1 MKVST
6 IDIIWAVVSMI
17 VLAVFFRMGYLIY
30 GLLIIYGMMFLI
42 FFIHILK
49 IRKNTADSIA
59 VYGEITGYHKEK
71 TGKGFCPIVKYTT
84 EDGRE
89 ISSVYTVVERK
100 QRYEIGTETMI
111 CYDPKNPVSF
121 YFMGREDDLTST
133 YYRFITI
140 GGIISVILFIIS
152 QINR

>member
-6 IDIIWAVVSMI
+6 IDIIWAIVSMI
-17 VLAVFFRMGYLIY
+17 VLAVFFRMGHLIY
-30 GLLIIYGMMFLI
+30 GLLIIYGMMFVI

-49 IRKNTADSIA
+49 IRKSTADSIA
-59 VYGEITGYHKEK
+59 VYGEITGYHTTR

-89 ISSVYTVVERK
+89 ITSVYTIVERK
-100 QRYEIGTETMI
+100 QRYETGTETMI
-111 CYDPKNPVSF
+111 CYDPENPMSF

-133 YYRFITI
+133 YYRFIIT
-140 GGIISVILFIIS
+140 GGIISVILLVLS
-152 QINR
+152 QIK

>member
-17 VLAVFFRMGYLIY
+17 VLAVFFRIGHLVY
-30 GLLIIYGMMFLI
+30 GLLIIYGMMFVI

-49 IRKNTADSIA
+49 IRKSTADSIA
-59 VYGEITGYHKEK
+59 IYGEITGYNKEK
-71 TGKGFCPIVKYTT
+71 TGKGYCPIVKYTT

-89 ISSVYTVVERK
+89 ITSIYTVVSRK
-100 QRYEIGTETMI
+100 QQFEIGTELMI
-111 CYDPKNPVSF
+111 CYDPENPMSF
-121 YFMGREDDLTST
+121 YFMGRENELTAT

-140 GGIISVILFIIS
+140 GGIISVILLVLS
-152 QINR
+152 QIK